1 MNSFFYGPKT
11 LDASADG
18 YGRGEACACVLIAC
32 GDANER
38 EEDEDTIKGD
48 AVVAF
53 AGSAVN
59 QDGRSSSLTAPNGP
73 SQRAVVREA
82 AFGFGSGSGSGSGAV
97 TEERVGGTRLLQMH
111 GTGTPLGD
119 PIEVNAAVDAFFFL
133 HLRLRRRTSS
143 SPTDDASTATAVVL
157 VLEAV
162 KSWRG
167 HAEPAA
173 GVLGLATLRSQLAE
187 LATHGQCHL
196 RAMNPHASDA
206 SLKAFGRG
214 GGVVAP
220 RGRSAAVDARAAS
233 TRGGVSAFAFQGT
246 NAHVAMARRGADA
259 VSRSV
264 DARWAAAEATR
275 AWPAIAA
282 TRGVAPVRAL
292 PTPTRLRLVFQEEAE
307 SLEGRAPAHALHVVV
322 AAVRAALDERGTAA
336 SSGIRDAVV
345 RSNAGWGAGD
355 ATAARAVDVDA
366 ARGAIEMTALVG
378 GSSASVRVRARVAT
392 IVVVRTRSGD
402 DFGVSDAEAAVSG
415 AFYTMFPIRPRSRG
429 ERRSLRTF
437 PGVSLRPPPAFNPRP

>member
-1 MNSFFYGPKT
+1 M
-11 LDASADG
+11 
-18 YGRGEACACVLIAC
+18 
-32 GDANER
+32 
-38 EEDEDTIKGD
+38 
-48 AVVAF
+48 
-53 AGSAVN
+53 N

-214 GGVVAP
+214 GG
-220 RGRSAAVDARAAS
+220 GRRAARSFRRRRRARRVDARRRQRVCVSGHERARGDGAS
-233 TRGGVSAFAFQGT
+233 RRRRGQSVGRCALGRRGG
-246 NAHVAMARRGADA
+246 D
-259 VSRSV
+259 
-264 DARWAAAEATR
+264 
-275 AWPAIAA
+275 
-282 TRGVAPVRAL
+282 
-292 PTPTRLRLVFQEEAE
+292 
-307 SLEGRAPAHALHVVV
+307 
-322 AAVRAALDERGTAA
+322 
-336 SSGIRDAVV
+336 
-345 RSNAGWGAGD
+345 
-355 ATAARAVDVDA
+355 
-366 ARGAIEMTALVG
+366 
-378 GSSASVRVRARVAT
+378 ARVAGD
-392 IVVVRTRSGD
+392 RGDARRRARSSSPD
-402 DFGVSDAEAAVSG
+402 ADAAAVGVSGGGGVARASRAG
-415 AFYTMFPIRPRSRG
+415 ARVARRRRRGPRR
-429 ERRSLRTF
+429 
-437 PGVSLRPPPAFNPRP
+437 A